1 VRPLRRPPPPPVGT
15 ALADQVRAALA
26 PPYEALFTLIA
37 NHHAGGIPFLVRLRA
52 DMLALLDASASSSVP
67 TPALSGASAAT
78 KHASGSASAAVAATA
93 PPSPPSSTASTAAP
107 DAALLR
113 VRFMSEHLRRA
124 LQPWFCVSLL
134 RLERVTWRSPA
145 LVLERIAHHEAVH
158 AVANVA
164 DLKQR
169 LGAGRRLFAF
179 FHPNMPDEPL
189 VFVNVAL
196 VPRISA
202 RIADIIERAP
212 AADAEATATAAVFYS
227 ITSAQ
232 AGLGYSMLVGLEAM
246 VVTKHGR
253 VCNIIIHGHS
263 KQSIF
268 RPSI

>member
-1 VRPLRRPPPPPVGT
+1 
-15 ALADQVRAALA
+15 
-26 PPYEALFTLIA
+26 
-37 NHHAGGIPFLVRLRA
+37 
-52 DMLALLDASASSSVP
+52 
-67 TPALSGASAAT
+67 
-78 KHASGSASAAVAATA
+78 
-93 PPSPPSSTASTAAP
+93 
-107 DAALLR
+107 
-113 VRFMSEHLRRA
+113 MSEHLRRA

-212 AADAEATATAAVFYS
+212 PADAEATATAAVFYS

-232 AGLGYSMLVGLEAM
+232 AGLGYA
-246 VVTKHGR
+246 GR
-253 VCNIIIHGHS
+253 MGR
-263 KQSIF
+263 Q
-268 RPSI
+268 